1 LSEICVN
8 YSGLISFKLVGLNW
22 KKYVK
27 TDKRFLRPLE
37 VDYLCGNSKKSK
49 RKLNWTAKITFHE
62 LVEIMLNEDVNRWKL
77 FLDGKTF
84 PWDAPS
90 YPSESKII
98 TRLSKENNSS
108 KNSLK
113 KRKK

>member
-1 LSEICVN
+1 
-8 YSGLISFKLVGLNW
+8 
-22 KKYVK
+22 
-27 TDKRFLRPLE
+27 
-37 VDYLCGNSKKSK
+37 
-49 RKLNWTAKITFHE
+49 
-62 LVEIMLNEDVNRWKL
+62 MLNEDVNRWKL

-108 KNSLK
+108 KKSPNTSITIIDPMG
-113 KRKK
+113 